1 MNHYKETKEEN
12 IIGVVPNFHVS
23 NSAGHLGGRSPLLS
37 RAWQAIF
44 HFAMLA
50 ARVVILLLVHAFL
63 SQCAPRVPQKSKKA
77 FTIPQSDPK
86 PFIIPGPAALAG
98 IYGKY
103 NKVIPP
109 EVQAAAEYNDGTIN
123 ADPEEFD
130 SQYLCPVNI
139 GGETFNLGF
148 DSGSSDL

>member
-1 MNHYKETKEEN
+1 M
-12 IIGVVPNFHVS
+12 
-23 NSAGHLGGRSPLLS
+23 S
-37 RAWQAIF
+37 RARQATF
-44 HFAMLA
+44 LFAMLT
-50 ARVVILLLVHAFL
+50 ARVVILLLVHAFV
-63 SQCAPRVPQKSKKA
+63 SQCAPRVPQKTQKSKKA

-139 GGETFNLGF
+139 GGQTFNLGF